1 MSAAA
6 RQTAMP
12 AIILVLLGALV
23 LVSGLWVRERSQ
35 DHLASVDSAQQAQ
48 GTSQYHWK
56 MVTTWPRNF
65 PGLGTSPQR
74 LAKWVEQMS
83 AGRLIIEVYGAGEMV
98 PAMQVFDAVSQGT
111 AEMGHGAAYYWGGK
125 LAVAPF
131 FTTVPFGLTAQE
143 MNGWLHHGGGMELWR
158 KAYEPFN
165 LVPLAAGNTGV
176 QMAGWFNR
184 EIDSMDDLVGL
195 KMRIPGLAGKVF
207 ERAGGTAVTIA
218 GGDIYTSLQTGVIDA
233 TEWVGPYNDR
243 AFGLH
248 EVGKY
253 YYYPG
258 WHEPG
263 PTLELL
269 VNKSAWD
276 SLPADLQQIVTV
288 AARAINQDM
297 LDQYTALNNQALQDL
312 VQNHGVQLRK
322 LPQEVLGRLQQISA
336 EVVAEMAA
344 SNPQVDEVYQSYQT
358 FRDNVENYHHI
369 SEQAYLEARE
379 QGPQPPPQLP
389 DLLTQ

>member
-12 AIILVLLGALV
+12 AIILVLVAALV

-35 DHLASVDSAQQAQ
+35 DSLSIVDAVQQAQ
-48 GTSQYHWK
+48 GTAQYHWK

-83 AGRLIIEVYGAGEMV
+83 AGRLVIEVYGAGEMV

-143 MNGWLHHGGGMELWR
+143 MNSWLHHGGGMALWR

-207 ERAGGTAVTIA
+207 ERAGGIAVTIA
-218 GGDIYTSLQTGVIDA
+218 GGEIYTSLQTGVIDA

-243 AFGLH
+243 AFGLY

-276 SLPADLQQIVTV
+276 NLPPDLQQIVTV

-297 LDQYTALNNQALQDL
+297 LDEYTALNNQALQDL

-322 LPQEVLGRLQQISA
+322 LPQEVLARLQQISA

-344 SNPQVDEVYQSYQT
+344 SDPQVNEVYRSYQA

-379 QGPQPPPQLP
+379 QGSQSPQ
-389 DLLTQ
+389 

>member
-1 MSAAA
+1 MRTIMRSIL
-6 RQTAMP
+6 RTSAMP
-12 AIILVLLGALV
+12 AIILLLLAALT
-23 LVSGLWVRERSQ
+23 LVFGLWVRERSRQ
-35 DHLASVDSAQQAQ
+35 PLAAGDFAADAQ
-48 GTSQYHWK
+48 GIARYHWK

-74 LAKWVEQMS
+74 LAQWVEQMS
-83 AGRLIIEVYGAGEMV
+83 GGRLVIEVYGAGELV

-125 LAVAPF
+125 LPVAPF

-184 EIDSMDDLVGL
+184 EINDMDDLAGL

-207 ERAGGTAVTIA
+207 ERAGGTAVTLP
-218 GGDIYTSLQTGVIDA
+218 GGEIYTSLQTGVIDA

-248 EVGKY
+248 EVGRY

-269 VNKSAWD
+269 VNKSAWEQ
-276 SLPADLQQIVTV
+276 LPADLQQIVTV

-297 LDQYTALNNQALQDL
+297 LDEYTALNNQALQDL
-312 VQNHGVQLRK
+312 VDKHGVQLRK
-322 LPQEVLGRLQQISA
+322 LPDEVLARLQQISA
-336 EVVAEMAA
+336 KVVAEMAA
-344 SNPQVDEVYQSYQT
+344 EDPQVAEVYRSYRE
-358 FRDNVENYHHI
+358 FRDNVENYHYI
-369 SEQAYLEARE
+369 SEQAYLQAR
-379 QGPQPPPQLP
+379 QLDGGQP
-389 DLLTQ
+389 

>member
-1 MSAAA
+1 MNPAA
-6 RQTAMP
+6 RASVLP
-12 AIILVLLGALV
+12 VIILLLLAALV
-23 LVSGLWVRERSQ
+23 LVFGLWVRERSLHQ
-35 DHLASVDSAQQAQ
+35 LAGTQTTEAAQ
-48 GTSQYHWK
+48 GVAQFNWK

-74 LAKWVEQMS
+74 LAQWVEQMS
-83 AGRLIIEVYGAGEMV
+83 AGRLVIEVFGAGEIV

-111 AEMGHGAAYYWGGK
+111 AQMGHGAAYYWGGK
-125 LAVAPF
+125 LPVAAF

-143 MNGWLHHGGGMELWR
+143 MNAWLYHGGGMELWR

-184 EIDSMDDLVGL
+184 EIHDMDDIVGL

-207 ERAGGTAVTIA
+207 ERAGGVAVTIP
-218 GGDIYTSLQTGVIDA
+218 GGEIYTSLQTGVIDA

-269 VNKSAWD
+269 VNKSAWEQ
-276 SLPADLQQIVTV
+276 LPADLQQIVTV
-288 AARAINQDM
+288 AARAVNQDM
-297 LDQYTALNNQALQDL
+297 LDEYTALNNQALQQL
-312 VQNHGVQLRK
+312 VQKHGVQLRK
-322 LPQEVLGRLQQISA
+322 LPDKVLARLQQISSQ
-336 EVVAEMAA
+336 VVAEMAA
-344 SNPQVDEVYQSYQT
+344 EDPQVAEVYRSYQE
-358 FRDNVENYHHI
+358 FRANVESYHRI
-369 SEQAYLEARE
+369 SEQAYLEARQQGAE
-379 QGPQPPPQLP
+379 Q
-389 DLLTQ
+389 

>member
-1 MSAAA
+1 MNAAA
-6 RQTAMP
+6 RRMAMP
-12 AIILVLLGALV
+12 AIILVLLAALV

-35 DHLASVDSAQQAQ
+35 DDLSSADSAQQAQ
-48 GTSQYHWK
+48 GTAQYHWK

-74 LAKWVEQMS
+74 LAKWVGQMS

-276 SLPADLQQIVTV
+276 RLPPDLQQIVTV

-297 LDQYTALNNQALQDL
+297 LDEYTALNNQALQDL

-322 LPQEVLGRLQQISA
+322 LPQEVLARLQQIST

-344 SNPQVDEVYQSYQT
+344 GDPQVDEVYRSYQA

-379 QGPQPPPQLP
+379 QGSHSPQ
-389 DLLTQ
+389 